1 MNRIAGHTG
10 AESGA
15 RDLLAAYMIFV
26 ARRFGQLLLVV
37 FLGIS
42 ATFFITHMTPV
53 DPVAETISVI
63 TNFGKSDPEAIDL
76 MRKTLTELYGLQGN
90 VFEQYLT
97 FWSRL
102 ARGDLGPSLSAFPT
116 PVSQIIF
123 RALPWTIGLMVSATL
138 ISFVI
143 GNALGALAGYYRKNR
158 LLKILGLGLIGL
170 QPIPH
175 YILAFILLILFGYV
189 WPVLPITGGYEM
201 NADLALSP
209 ALILDIIR
217 HSILP
222 ALSLILI
229 GAGSWLTGMR
239 ALTSNIVTDD
249 YVVFAEIGGVG
260 STRIL
265 RSYVVRNALV
275 PQLTGLAMSLGAIF
289 NGTVITE
296 IVFGYPGIG
305 NLLINAVHAGDYSLV
320 LGLASLSIV
329 GVAIA
334 VFLIDIL
341 SPLLDPRMKA
351 E

>member
-1 MNRIAGHTG
+1 M
-10 AESGA
+10 
-15 RDLLAAYMIFV
+15 
-26 ARRFGQLLLVV
+26 
-37 FLGIS
+37 
-42 ATFFITHMTPV
+42 
-53 DPVAETISVI
+53 
-63 TNFGKSDPEAIDL
+63 
-76 MRKTLTELYGLQGN
+76 
-90 VFEQYLT
+90 
-97 FWSRL
+97 
-102 ARGDLGPSLSAFPT
+102 
-116 PVSQIIF
+116 
-123 RALPWTIGLMVSATL
+123 
-138 ISFVI
+138 
-143 GNALGALAGYYRKNR
+143 
-158 LLKILGLGLIGL
+158 
-170 QPIPH
+170 
-175 YILAFILLILFGYV
+175 
-189 WPVLPITGGYEM
+189 LPITGGYEM
-201 NADLALSP
+201 NADTSFSLTLV
-209 ALILDIIR
+209 LDILR

-222 ALSLILI
+222 AMALVMV

-239 ALTSNIVTDD
+239 ALTSNIVTED
-249 YVVFAEIGGVG
+249 YVIFAELGGVG

-305 NLLINAVHAGDYSLV
+305 SLLISAVHAGDYSLV

>member
-1 MNRIAGHTG
+1 VT
-10 AESGA
+10 
-15 RDLLAAYMIFV
+15 AYLIFII
-26 ARRFGQLLLVV
+26 RRFGQLLLVV

-53 DPVAETISVI
+53 DPVAETITAI
-63 TNFGKSDPEAIDL
+63 TNFGKADPEAIQL

-90 VFEQYLT
+90 LFEQYIQ

-116 PVSQIIF
+116 PVSQIIL
-123 RALPWTIGLMVSATL
+123 RALPWTVGLMISATL
-138 ISFVI
+138 ISFLL
-143 GNALGALAGYYRKNR
+143 GNTLGALAGYYRNSR
-158 LLKILGLGLIGL
+158 LLKLAGLALIGL
-170 QPIPH
+170 QPIPY

-201 NADLALSP
+201 NADTSFSLTLV
-209 ALILDIIR
+209 LDILR
-217 HSILP
+217 HSLLP
-222 ALSLILI
+222 AMALVMV

-239 ALTSNIVTDD
+239 ALTSNIVTED
-249 YVVFAEIGGVG
+249 YVTFAELGGVG

-305 NLLINAVHAGDYSLV
+305 SLLISAVHAGDYSLV

>member
-1 MNRIAGHTG
+1 MK
-10 AESGA
+10 
-15 RDLLAAYMIFV
+15 AYMIFV

-53 DPVAETISVI
+53 DPVAESISTI
-63 TNFGKSDPEAIDL
+63 TNFGKSDPEAIEL

-90 VFEQYLT
+90 VFEQYVT

-102 ARGDLGPSLSAFPT
+102 VRGDLGPSLSAFPT

-123 RALPWTIGLMVSATL
+123 RALPWTVGLMISATL
-138 ISFVI
+138 ISFLI
-143 GNALGALAGYYRKNR
+143 GNTLGALAGYYRKSR
-158 LLKILGLGLIGL
+158 VLKIVCLGLIGL
-170 QPIPH
+170 QPIPY
-175 YILAFILLILFGYV
+175 YILAFILLILFGFV

-201 NADLALSP
+201 NADLDLSFT
-209 ALILDIIR
+209 LIFDIIR

-222 ALSLILI
+222 ALALVLV

-239 ALTSNIVTDD
+239 ALTSNIVTED
-249 YVVFAEIGGVG
+249 YVTFAELGGVG

-265 RSYVVRNALV
+265 RSYVVRNAMV

-305 NLLINAVHAGDYSLV
+305 TLLINAVHAGDYSLV

-341 SPLLDPRMKA
+341 SPLLDPRIKA